1 MRAPL
6 TSPKPLALLNRSLFV
21 TAALAAVI
29 MAAAFWLDAR
39 NKSDGQWVQHSLAV
53 REQLGRVLNLV
64 QSAETGQRGY
74 LLTGR
79 DSYLEPYSA
88 AAEQLPATL
97 DRMADLVRGDPRQ
110 GQAVVRLRQLVGD
123 KLVELRSTVEER
135 DAGHPEAALAI
146 VKDDKGF
153 RLMQEILGLLA
164 AFQTEEDRLLNSR
177 QADAA
182 RSGVLLQTVVALA
195 FLLICVLGVLIA
207 RHTRRSVAAI
217 ATARDQLA
225 AANQQ
230 LVEQIARREEVESQ
244 LRQSQKMQALGQL
257 TGGIAHDFNN
267 MLGVIVGSL
276 DLILRRIKKGDFAI
290 ERFLD
295 AASNAAER
303 AALLTQRLLAFAR
316 QQPLAPQP
324 IDANKMIVNMSN
336 LLHSTLGEQ
345 IRIET
350 VAAGGLWT
358 INADAQQL
366 ESAIL
371 NISINARDAMPD
383 GGRLTIETANTY
395 LDDAYCRQNPE
406 IEPGQYVMIAVSD
419 TGSGMSAD
427 VAARVFD
434 PFFTTKPAG
443 KGTGLGLSQVYGF
456 VKQSHGHIKVYS
468 EVGAGTNVKIYLPR
482 LIADAKE
489 VKRAIAETM
498 RTGDRSEI
506 ILVVE
511 DDTLMRRLT
520 TEALH
525 ELGYTVF
532 ESENAAN
539 ALAILDREADVKLL
553 FTDVVMPD
561 INGRKLADEAVRR
574 RPGLKVLFTTG
585 YTANAVV
592 QRALQVDAVGDVK
605 EDLLKLAWQA
615 AAPHEHC
622 VRGKRSLIE
631 ADADHFV
638 PVRGLV
644 FPGSALFCQ
653 VPWPG
658 QHDGGPA
665 GARREGEG
673 QRERLP
679 EQRVGEL
686 EPRVHGPQGRQPGV
700 VGSRAGP
707 ARPVHDVQAGQL
719 AQADEMP
726 SRGRV

>member
-1 MRAPL
+1 LSIRRRQRAGKITSVVRAPL

-39 NKSDGQWVQHSLAV
+39 NKSDDLWVQHSVAV
-53 REQLGRVLNLV
+53 REELDRVLNLV

-79 DSYLEPYSA
+79 DSYLEPYTA
-88 AAEQLPATL
+88 AVEQLPVTL
-97 DRMADLVRGDPRQ
+97 DRMADLVRSDPRQ

-123 KLVELRSTVEER
+123 KLAELRSTVEER

-146 VKDDKGF
+146 VNDDKGF
-153 RLMQEILGLLA
+153 RVMQEILGLLA
-164 AFQTEEDRLLNSR
+164 ALQTGEDRLLNSR

-182 RSGVLLQTVVALA
+182 RSGVLLQSVVALA
-195 FLLICVLGVLIA
+195 FLLICILGVLIA

-230 LVEQIARREEVESQ
+230 LVEQIARREEVEGQ

-276 DLILRRIKKGDFAI
+276 DLIVRRIKKGDFAI

-295 AASNAAER
+295 AASNATER

-371 NISINARDAMPD
+371 NIAINARDAMPD

-395 LDDAYCRQNPE
+395 LDEAYCRQNPE
-406 IEPGQYVMIAVSD
+406 IEPGQYVMIAVTD

-456 VKQSHGHIKVYS
+456 VKQSRGHIKVYS

-489 VKRAIAETM
+489 IKRAIAETM
-498 RTGDRSEI
+498 QIGDRSEI

-532 ESENAAN
+532 ESENATN

-585 YTANAVV
+585 YTPNAVV
-592 QRALQVDAVGDVK
+592 HGGVLDSGVHLISKPFTLNHLAAKVRAVL
-605 EDLLKLAWQA
+605 
-615 AAPHEHC
+615 
-622 VRGKRSLIE
+622 
-631 ADADHFV
+631 
-638 PVRGLV
+638 
-644 FPGSALFCQ
+644 
-653 VPWPG
+653 
-658 QHDGGPA
+658 
-665 GARREGEG
+665 
-673 QRERLP
+673 
-679 EQRVGEL
+679 
-686 EPRVHGPQGRQPGV
+686 
-700 VGSRAGP
+700 
-707 ARPVHDVQAGQL
+707 
-719 AQADEMP
+719 DEE
-726 SRGRV
+726 

>member
-1 MRAPL
+1 LSIRRRQRAGKITSVVRAPL

-39 NKSDGQWVQHSLAV
+39 NKSDDLWVQHSVAV
-53 REQLGRVLNLV
+53 REELDRVLNLV

-79 DSYLEPYSA
+79 DSYLEPYTA
-88 AAEQLPATL
+88 AVEQLPVTL
-97 DRMADLVRGDPRQ
+97 DRMANLVRGDPRQ

-123 KLVELRSTVEER
+123 KLAELRSTVEER

-146 VKDDKGF
+146 VNDDKGF
-153 RLMQEILGLLA
+153 RVMQEILGLLA
-164 AFQTEEDRLLNSR
+164 ALQTGEDRLLNSR

-182 RSGVLLQTVVALA
+182 RSGVLLQSVVALA
-195 FLLICVLGVLIA
+195 FLLICILGVLIA

-230 LVEQIARREEVESQ
+230 LVEQIARREEVEGQ

-276 DLILRRIKKGDFAI
+276 DLIVRRIKKGDFAI

-295 AASNAAER
+295 AASNATER

-371 NISINARDAMPD
+371 NIAINARDAMPD

-395 LDDAYCRQNPE
+395 LDEAYCRQNPE
-406 IEPGQYVMIAVSD
+406 IEPGQYVMIAVTD

-456 VKQSHGHIKVYS
+456 VKQSRGHIKVYS

-489 VKRAIAETM
+489 IKRAIAETM

-532 ESENAAN
+532 ESENATN

-585 YTANAVV
+585 YTPNAVV
-592 QRALQVDAVGDVK
+592 HGGVLDSGVHLISKPFTLNHLAAKVRAVL
-605 EDLLKLAWQA
+605 
-615 AAPHEHC
+615 
-622 VRGKRSLIE
+622 
-631 ADADHFV
+631 
-638 PVRGLV
+638 
-644 FPGSALFCQ
+644 
-653 VPWPG
+653 
-658 QHDGGPA
+658 
-665 GARREGEG
+665 
-673 QRERLP
+673 
-679 EQRVGEL
+679 
-686 EPRVHGPQGRQPGV
+686 
-700 VGSRAGP
+700 
-707 ARPVHDVQAGQL
+707 
-719 AQADEMP
+719 DEE
-726 SRGRV
+726 

>member
-1 MRAPL
+1 LSIRRRQRAGKITSVVRAPL

-39 NKSDGQWVQHSLAV
+39 NKSDDLWVQHSVAV
-53 REQLGRVLNLV
+53 REELDRVLNLV

-79 DSYLEPYSA
+79 DSYLEPYTA
-88 AAEQLPATL
+88 AVEQLPVTL
-97 DRMADLVRGDPRQ
+97 DRMADLVRSDPRQ

-123 KLVELRSTVEER
+123 KLAELRSTVEER

-146 VKDDKGF
+146 VNDDKGF
-153 RLMQEILGLLA
+153 RVMQEILGLLA
-164 AFQTEEDRLLNSR
+164 ALQTGEDRLLNSR

-182 RSGVLLQTVVALA
+182 RSGVLLQSVVALA
-195 FLLICVLGVLIA
+195 FLLICILGVLVA
-207 RHTRRSVAAI
+207 RHTRRSVAAL
-217 ATARDQLA
+217 AAARDQLA

-230 LVEQIARREEVESQ
+230 LVEQIARREEVEGQ

-276 DLILRRIKKGDFAI
+276 DLIVRRIKKGDFAI

-295 AASNAAER
+295 AASNATER

-371 NISINARDAMPD
+371 NIAINARDAMPD

-395 LDDAYCRQNPE
+395 LDEAYCRQNPE
-406 IEPGQYVMIAVSD
+406 IEPGQYVMIAVTD

-456 VKQSHGHIKVYS
+456 VKQSRGHIKVYS

-489 VKRAIAETM
+489 IKRAIAETM
-498 RTGDRSEI
+498 QIGDRSEI

-532 ESENAAN
+532 ESENATN

-585 YTANAVV
+585 YTPNAVV
-592 QRALQVDAVGDVK
+592 HGGVLDSGVHLISKPFTLNHLAAKVRAVL
-605 EDLLKLAWQA
+605 
-615 AAPHEHC
+615 
-622 VRGKRSLIE
+622 
-631 ADADHFV
+631 
-638 PVRGLV
+638 
-644 FPGSALFCQ
+644 
-653 VPWPG
+653 
-658 QHDGGPA
+658 
-665 GARREGEG
+665 
-673 QRERLP
+673 
-679 EQRVGEL
+679 
-686 EPRVHGPQGRQPGV
+686 
-700 VGSRAGP
+700 
-707 ARPVHDVQAGQL
+707 
-719 AQADEMP
+719 DEE
-726 SRGRV
+726 

>member
-1 MRAPL
+1 VRAPL

-64 QSAETGQRGY
+64 QGAETGQRGY

-79 DSYLEPYSA
+79 DRYLEPYTA
-88 AAEQLPATL
+88 AVDQLPATL

-123 KLVELRSTVEER
+123 KLAELRATVEER
-135 DAGHPEAALAI
+135 QAGRPKAALAI
-146 VKDDKGF
+146 VNDDMGF
-153 RLMQEILGLLA
+153 RLMQEIRGLLVA
-164 AFQTEEDRLLNSR
+164 LQTGEDRLLNSR

-182 RSGVLLQTVVALA
+182 RSGVWLQTVVALA
-195 FLLICVLGVLIA
+195 FLLICILGVLIA

-295 AASNAAER
+295 AASNATER

-419 TGSGMSAD
+419 TGSGMSPD
-427 VAARVFD
+427 VTARVFD

-539 ALAILDREADVKLL
+539 ALAILDREAEVKLL

-592 QRALQVDAVGDVK
+592 HGGVLDSGVHLISKPFTLNHLAAKVRAVL
-605 EDLLKLAWQA
+605 
-615 AAPHEHC
+615 
-622 VRGKRSLIE
+622 
-631 ADADHFV
+631 
-638 PVRGLV
+638 
-644 FPGSALFCQ
+644 
-653 VPWPG
+653 
-658 QHDGGPA
+658 
-665 GARREGEG
+665 
-673 QRERLP
+673 
-679 EQRVGEL
+679 
-686 EPRVHGPQGRQPGV
+686 
-700 VGSRAGP
+700 
-707 ARPVHDVQAGQL
+707 
-719 AQADEMP
+719 DEE
-726 SRGRV
+726 

>member
-39 NKSDGQWVQHSLAV
+39 NKSDGHWVQHSLAV

-64 QSAETGQRGY
+64 QGAETGQRGY

-79 DSYLEPYSA
+79 DSYLEPYTA
-88 AAEQLPATL
+88 AVEQLPATL

-110 GQAVVRLRQLVGD
+110 GLAVVRLRQLVGD
-123 KLVELRSTVEER
+123 KLAELRSTVEER
-135 DAGHPEAALAI
+135 QAGRPEAALAI
-146 VKDDKGF
+146 VNDNKGF

-164 AFQTEEDRLLNSR
+164 ALQTEEDRLLNSR

-182 RSGVLLQTVVALA
+182 RSGVLLQSGVALA
-195 FLLICVLGVLIA
+195 FLLICILGVLVA
-207 RHTRRSVAAI
+207 RHTRRSVVAL

-230 LVEQIARREEVESQ
+230 LVEQIGRREEVESQ

-276 DLILRRIKKGDFAI
+276 DLIVRRIKKGDFAI

-295 AASNAAER
+295 AASNATER

-371 NISINARDAMPD
+371 NIAINARDAMPD

-395 LDDAYCRQNPE
+395 LDEAYCRQNPE
-406 IEPGQYVMIAVSD
+406 IEPGQYAMIAVTD

-456 VKQSHGHIKVYS
+456 VKQSRGHIKVYS
-468 EVGAGTNVKIYLPR
+468 EVDAGTNVKIYLPR

-489 VKRAIAETM
+489 IKRVIAETM

-532 ESENAAN
+532 ESENATN

-592 QRALQVDAVGDVK
+592 HGGVLDSGVHLISKPFTLNHLAAKVRAVL
-605 EDLLKLAWQA
+605 
-615 AAPHEHC
+615 
-622 VRGKRSLIE
+622 
-631 ADADHFV
+631 
-638 PVRGLV
+638 
-644 FPGSALFCQ
+644 
-653 VPWPG
+653 
-658 QHDGGPA
+658 
-665 GARREGEG
+665 
-673 QRERLP
+673 
-679 EQRVGEL
+679 
-686 EPRVHGPQGRQPGV
+686 
-700 VGSRAGP
+700 
-707 ARPVHDVQAGQL
+707 
-719 AQADEMP
+719 DEE
-726 SRGRV
+726 